1 LRRGLVVSPSLLPG
15 LVLACL
21 ATVACGGSKPAARSA
36 ASARG
41 GDDEG
46 RPVASGSLSDSALE
60 PAAQEALKAEDWPR
74 AESTNREL
82 ARRQPRNPAGKRGLG
97 LALIKQG
104 KNDQAVEALQGSLEI
119 ADDAHTRLLLAE
131 AFVGLGRAPS
141 ALPHVRKAVK
151 MVPAEPAAWA
161 QLADVLVKVDK
172 PDGAADALL
181 ESRKPCPACAKD
193 EVWGRAADAVAE
205 ALCAKAEKQL
215 AANDAAGARK
225 NAEAAAALRPDRAET
240 HLVEAKL
247 ARAGGDKKG
256 AIAAYRKALEGLSDA
271 NAEPGANARL
281 ELAGLLVA
289 DGDGAEAVKV
299 AREAAAARGSD
310 GRALDVLGRACD
322 LTKDTDCAR
331 KTYDKLSKLSPGPTA
346 SKEAVEHA
354 RQRMKELKKK
364 RR

>member
-1 LRRGLVVSPSLLPG
+1 
-15 LVLACL
+15 
-21 ATVACGGSKPAARSA
+21 
-36 ASARG
+36 
-41 GDDEG
+41 
-46 RPVASGSLSDSALE
+46 
-60 PAAQEALKAEDWPR
+60 
-74 AESTNREL
+74 
-82 ARRQPRNPAGKRGLG
+82 
-97 LALIKQG
+97 
-104 KNDQAVEALQGSLEI
+104 
-119 ADDAHTRLLLAE
+119 
-131 AFVGLGRAPS
+131 
-141 ALPHVRKAVK
+141 
-151 MVPAEPAAWA
+151 
-161 QLADVLVKVDK
+161 VKVEK